1 MIKRQCEPFLRAVA
15 AQFKAVTITGPRQS
29 GKTTL
34 ARMVFPK
41 HTYVSLENPDVR
53 RMAEEDPRLFL
64 SRYADG
70 CILDEIQRVPAL
82 FSYLQQHLDEAN
94 GPGRYIFTGSQ
105 QFGLM
110 AGISQSLAGRTALVN
125 LLPFSYAELENG
137 GYVAPSLEEQLLKGG
152 YPPIHDQGIDPV
164 QWLNAYVSTY
174 IERDV
179 RQAVNVRDLTLFSR
193 FVALCAGSA
202 GQLLNLSRLGADCG
216 INHGTAR
223 QWLSVLEASYIVYRL
238 PPHHRNFRKRLVKS
252 PKLYFYDTGLAARLL
267 GIEDPV
273 QLVTH
278 PLRGALFENWV
289 ISELVKG
296 RFNRGK
302 TSPLFFWRDHVGLE
316 VDVLVESA
324 GKLLPVEIKSGKT
337 IADDWF
343 TAMKK
348 WTTLAGKNAGP
359 RALVYGGD
367 ESWTRDDVEVI
378 PWRKISDLANRI

>member
-1 MIKRQCEPFLRAVA
+1 M
-15 AQFKAVTITGPRQS
+15 
-29 GKTTL
+29 
-34 ARMVFPK
+34 
-41 HTYVSLENPDVR
+41 
-53 RMAEEDPRLFL
+53 
-64 SRYADG
+64 
-70 CILDEIQRVPAL
+70 
-82 FSYLQQHLDEAN
+82 
-94 GPGRYIFTGSQ
+94 
-105 QFGLM
+105 
-110 AGISQSLAGRTALVN
+110 
-125 LLPFSYAELENG
+125 
-137 GYVAPSLEEQLLKGG
+137 
-152 YPPIHDQGIDPV
+152 
-164 QWLNAYVSTY
+164 
-174 IERDV
+174 
-179 RQAVNVRDLTLFSR
+179 
-193 FVALCAGSA
+193 
-202 GQLLNLSRLGADCG
+202 LNLSRLGADCG

>member
-1 MIKRQCEPFLRAVA
+1 MITRQCEPFLRSVA
-15 AQFKAVTITGPRQS
+15 SQFKAVTITGPRQS

-34 ARMVFPK
+34 ARMVFPD
-41 HTYVSLENPDVR
+41 HAYVSLENPDVR

-64 SRYADG
+64 SSYPDG
-70 CILDEIQRVPAL
+70 CILDEIQRVPTL
-82 FSYLQQHLDEAN
+82 FSYLQQHLDEADT
-94 GPGRYIFTGSQ
+94 PGRYIFTGSQ

-110 AGISQSLAGRTALVN
+110 EGITQSLAGRTAILN
-125 LLPFSYAELENG
+125 LLPFSYAELDRG
-137 GYVAPSLEEQLLKGG
+137 GYVAPSLEEHLLKGG
-152 YPPIHDQGIDPV
+152 YPPIYDQGIDPV
-164 QWLNAYVSTY
+164 PWLNAYISTY

-193 FVALCAGSA
+193 FIALCAGSV
-202 GQLLNLSRLGADCG
+202 GQLLNLSRLGTDCG

-223 QWLSVLEASYIVYRL
+223 QWLSVLEASYIAYRL

-267 GIEDPV
+267 GIEEPM
-273 QLVTH
+273 QLITH

-289 ISELVKG
+289 ISELMKG

-302 TSPLFFWRDHVGLE
+302 TSPLYFWRDHVALE

-324 GKLLPVEIKSGKT
+324 DKLLPVEIKSGKT
-337 IADDWF
+337 LADDWF

-348 WTTLAGKNAGP
+348 WTTLAGKTAGP
-359 RALVYGGD
+359 KALVYGGD
-367 ESWTRDDVEVI
+367 EAWAREDVEVI
-378 PWRKISDLANRI
+378 PWRNISNLANRI